1 MKVGADRRGEGATL
15 PDIAC
20 WFGQLTGTV
29 RRLGRSCRECARLGR
44 GDGGSAMTRSR
55 HPVGRAAAA
64 ATALL
69 AAGLALAIAAGPAG
83 AGGHSGRPG
92 QRVAA
97 GMWLIETNAGA
108 ARGPGPPP
116 RSAPRAQALA

>member
-1 MKVGADRRGEGATL
+1 MKVAADTRGEGATL

-29 RRLGRSCRECARLGR
+29 RRLSRSCRECARLGR

-64 ATALL
+64 ATVLL

-83 AGGHSGRPG
+83 AGGQTGRPG
-92 QRVAA
+92 QGGAA
-97 GMWLIETNAGA
+97 GMGVIQAIAGGPG
-108 ARGPGPPP
+108 GPGP
-116 RSAPRAQALA
+116 ALGFAASD